1 MQLRIIATVIQVT
14 LTAILTRRVH
24 LVRIPFD
31 YRRAERADHPSVGHA
46 GSALRP
52 GATASARDDS
62 AFRDSAVLA
71 VALATAAAA
80 LIVGPVAGRTGRAL
94 SLLAGLMA
102 LLSFGPQKYLDPQ
115 FPLIWPAVLA
125 AQVAVIAVFVG
136 VLFRQGQ
143 RSA

>member
-1 MQLRIIATVIQVT
+1 MSESRSITAALSVLIILQLVMLGALYAQVPPHPPATIPLFAIA
-14 LTAILTRRVH
+14 
-24 LVRIPFD
+24 PF
-31 YRRAERADHPSVGHA
+31 
-46 GSALRP
+46 
-52 GATASARDDS
+52 
-62 AFRDSAVLA
+62 LA

-136 VLFRQGQ
+136 VLLRQGQ

>member
-1 MQLRIIATVIQVT
+1 MSESRSISAALSVLIILQLVMLGALYARVPPHPPATIPLFAIA
-14 LTAILTRRVH
+14 
-24 LVRIPFD
+24 PF
-31 YRRAERADHPSVGHA
+31 
-46 GSALRP
+46 
-52 GATASARDDS
+52 
-62 AFRDSAVLA
+62 LA

-80 LIVGPVAGRTGRAL
+80 LIVGPVAGRMGRAL
-94 SLLAGLMA
+94 SLLAALMA

-125 AQVAVIAVFVG
+125 AQVAVIAVFAG

>member
-1 MQLRIIATVIQVT
+1 MSESRSISAALSVLIILQLVMLGALYARVPPHPPATIPLFAIA
-14 LTAILTRRVH
+14 
-24 LVRIPFD
+24 PF
-31 YRRAERADHPSVGHA
+31 
-46 GSALRP
+46 
-52 GATASARDDS
+52 
-62 AFRDSAVLA
+62 LA

-80 LIVGPVAGRTGRAL
+80 LIVGPVAGRMGRAL
-94 SLLAGLMA
+94 SLLAALMA

>member
-1 MQLRIIATVIQVT
+1 MSESRSI
-14 LTAILTRRVH
+14 TAAL
-24 LVRIPFD
+24 
-31 YRRAERADHPSVGHA
+31 
-46 GSALRP
+46 SALIILQLVML
-52 GATASARDDS
+52 GALYAQVPPHPPATIPLFAIAP
-62 AFRDSAVLA
+62 FLA

>member
-1 MQLRIIATVIQVT
+1 MSESRSI
-14 LTAILTRRVH
+14 TAAL
-24 LVRIPFD
+24 
-31 YRRAERADHPSVGHA
+31 
-46 GSALRP
+46 SALIILQLVML
-52 GATASARDDS
+52 GALYAQVPPHPPATIPLFAIAP
-62 AFRDSAVLA
+62 FLA

-115 FPLIWPAVLA
+115 FPLIWPAVLT
-125 AQVAVIAVFVG
+125 AQVAVIAVFAG

>member
-1 MQLRIIATVIQVT
+1 MLSESRSI
-14 LTAILTRRVH
+14 TAAL
-24 LVRIPFD
+24 
-31 YRRAERADHPSVGHA
+31 
-46 GSALRP
+46 SALIILQLVML
-52 GATASARDDS
+52 GALYAQVPPHPPATIPLFAIAP
-62 AFRDSAVLA
+62 FLA

>member
-1 MQLRIIATVIQVT
+1 MSESRSISAAL
-14 LTAILTRRVH
+14 
-24 LVRIPFD
+24 
-31 YRRAERADHPSVGHA
+31 
-46 GSALRP
+46 SALIILQLIML
-52 GATASARDDS
+52 GALYAQVPPHPPATIPLFAIAP
-62 AFRDSAVLA
+62 FLA

-94 SLLAGLMA
+94 SLLAALMA
-102 LLSFGPQKYLDPQ
+102 MLSFGPQKYVDPQ
-115 FPLIWPAVLA
+115 FPMIWPAVLA

>member
-1 MQLRIIATVIQVT
+1 MSESRSITAALSVLIILQLVMLGALYAQVPPHPPATIPLFAIA
-14 LTAILTRRVH
+14 
-24 LVRIPFD
+24 PF
-31 YRRAERADHPSVGHA
+31 
-46 GSALRP
+46 
-52 GATASARDDS
+52 
-62 AFRDSAVLA
+62 LA

-94 SLLAGLMA
+94 SLLAALMA

-136 VLFRQGQ
+136 VLFRRGQ

>member
-1 MQLRIIATVIQVT
+1 MSESRSI
-14 LTAILTRRVH
+14 TAAL
-24 LVRIPFD
+24 
-31 YRRAERADHPSVGHA
+31 
-46 GSALRP
+46 SALIILQLVML
-52 GATASARDDS
+52 GALYAQVPPHPPATIPLFAIAP
-62 AFRDSAVLA
+62 FLA

-136 VLFRQGQ
+136 VLLRQGQ

>member
-1 MQLRIIATVIQVT
+1 LSESRSITAALSVLIILQLVMLGALYAQVPPHPPATIPLFAIA
-14 LTAILTRRVH
+14 
-24 LVRIPFD
+24 PF
-31 YRRAERADHPSVGHA
+31 
-46 GSALRP
+46 
-52 GATASARDDS
+52 
-62 AFRDSAVLA
+62 LA

-94 SLLAGLMA
+94 SLLAALMA
-102 LLSFGPQKYLDPQ
+102 MLSFGPQKYVDPQ
-115 FPLIWPAVLA
+115 FPMIWPAVLA